1 MRGGKMKK
9 INVTVFGDSIAKGLL
24 LKNGRPAYLK
34 TSAVEIVAKHFDI
47 DIDNKSTFG
56 QTITRFTEK
65 NLVEE
70 YINSLNQD
78 NRNIVVFCIGGNDSD
93 YDWKAIDANPQR
105 NHTCKTALDVFHKLY
120 VLAIQKLKAQNV
132 EVYVCALPVVHVKSF
147 FKNYVCS
154 LANCKNILAFL
165 ENDTSMIAR
174 QQEVFNNKLREIA
187 QETKTTFLDIRTPF
201 LNVKNLEKFYAE
213 DGLHP
218 NEQGQQLI
226 AQTIINFFE
235 SQNK

>member
-1 MRGGKMKK
+1 MKK

-93 YDWKAIDANPQR
+93 YDWKAIDANPQG